1 MKLKIAILGTRGIP
15 NHYGGYE
22 QAVSFLAP
30 ALVKKGH
37 QVTVYNSHNH
47 PYQEKTWRGVEII
60 HCKDPENRL
69 GTAGQ
74 FIYDLNCILHA
85 RKKHYDVI
93 MLMGYTSSSVW
104 GKLYPKKPVIISN
117 MDGLEWTR
125 SKYSKPVRRFLHYA
139 ESLAVK
145 HSDFYIADS
154 PGIQSYLKKAYEI
167 GSAYIPY
174 GAVVYHKKDEA
185 VLTEFNIQPCKYH
198 LLISR
203 MEPENNIETILDGYC
218 KSSSTLKFLV
228 IGNVGNKHGQY
239 LVKKFSHND
248 NIIFA
253 GAIFDQKKLHNL
265 KSFCKLY
272 FHGHSVGGTNPSL
285 LEAMASCV
293 SIAAHNN
300 PFNKAVLGNDAAYF
314 TSAEDVKNIINAPAS
329 SRNSSMVCNNLKKIQ
344 DHYSWELITEQYEN
358 FIIDCWNRKRNEQT
372 DFNKRQPGKQ
382 DQLLPAGRPPHYTT
396 V

>member
-22 QAVSFLAP
+22 QAASFLAP

-47 PYQEKTWRGVEII
+47 PYQQNEWKGVEII
-60 HCKDPENRL
+60 HCNDPENKL

-74 FIYDLNCILHA
+74 FIYDLNCIRDA
-85 RKKHYDVI
+85 RKKEFDVI

-125 SKYSKPVRRFLHYA
+125 SKYSKPVRKFLHYA
-139 ESLAVK
+139 EKLAVK

-154 PGIQSYLKKAYEI
+154 PGIQSYLQQAYQIE
-167 GSAYIPY
+167 SAYIPY
-174 GAVVYHKKDEA
+174 GAVVYQMKNEE
-185 VLTEFNIQPCKYH
+185 VLKEFNVRPCKYY

-203 MEPENNIETILDGYC
+203 MEPENNVETILDGYC
-218 KSSSTLKFLV
+218 QSDSVLKFLV
-228 IGNVGNKHGQY
+228 IGNTGNKHGKY
-239 LVKKFSHND
+239 LLKKFSHNE

-253 GAIFDQKKLHNL
+253 GALFDQKKLHSL

-285 LEAMASCV
+285 LEAMASCAT
-293 SIAAHNN
+293 IAAHNN
-300 PFNKAVLGNDAAYF
+300 PFNKAVLGTDSAYF
-314 TSAEDVKNIINAPAS
+314 ATAEDVKNIINSPAPS
-329 SRNSSMVCNNLKKIQ
+329 KNTSMVCNNLKKIQ
-344 DHYSWELITEQYEN
+344 EHYSWELITEMYEN
-358 FIIDCWNRKRNEQT
+358 FIIDCCNRKRNEET
-372 DFNKRQPGKQ
+372 GFDK
-382 DQLLPAGRPPHYTT
+382 
-396 V
+396 

>member
-37 QVTVYNSHNH
+37 HVTVYNSHNH
-47 PYQEKTWRGVEII
+47 PYQQEEYKGVKIV
-60 HCKDPENRL
+60 HCNDPENKL

-74 FIYDLNCILHA
+74 FIYDLNCIRDA
-85 RKKHYDVI
+85 RRREYDVLL
-93 MLMGYTSSSVW
+93 LMGYTSSSVW
-104 GKLYPKKPVIISN
+104 GKLYPKKSVIISN

-125 SKYSKPVRRFLHYA
+125 SKYAKPVRRFLHYA
-139 ESLAVK
+139 EKLAVK

-154 PGIQSYLKKAYEI
+154 PGIQSYLKKSYQIE
-167 GSAYIPY
+167 SAYIPY
-174 GAVVYHKKDEA
+174 GAVIYQRKDEG
-185 VLTEFNIQPCKYH
+185 VLKEYNIQPGQYY

-218 KSSSTLKFLV
+218 KSDSVLKFLV
-228 IGNVGNKHGQY
+228 VGNTGNKHGQY
-239 LVKKFSHND
+239 LVKKFSHNN

-265 KSFCKLY
+265 KAFCKLY

-285 LEAMASCV
+285 LEAMASCAT
-293 SIAAHNN
+293 IAAHNN
-300 PFNKAVLGNDAAYF
+300 PFNKAVLGADSVYF
-314 TSAEDVKNIINAPAS
+314 TNPEDVSTIINAPAAFK
-329 SRNSSMVCNNLKKIQ
+329 NPGMVCNNLKKIQ
-344 DHYSWELITEQYEN
+344 EQYSWELITEQYET
-358 FIIDCWNRKRNEQT
+358 FIIDCWNRKRNEEPG
-372 DFNKRQPGKQ
+372 FNKRQPGNQ
-382 DQLLPAGRPPHYTT
+382 DQLLPAGRPSHCASI
-396 V
+396 